1 MTNIY
6 INKHSR
12 RQYMKGKQ
20 LNDED
25 LDAIFGGVALNEDQI
40 KKLGSITP
48 TSEAAKLFRGRAL
61 QIVQQNLNKVEMNE
75 DIQRSQAFASLRNRT
90 L

>member
-1 MTNIY
+1 
-6 INKHSR
+6 
-12 RQYMKGKQ
+12 MKGKQ

-61 QIVQQNLNKVEMNE
+61 QIVQQKLNEIEMNE
-75 DIQRSQAFASLRNRT
+75 DLQRPQAFASLRNRT

>member
-1 MTNIY
+1 
-6 INKHSR
+6 
-12 RQYMKGKQ
+12 MKGKQ

-61 QIVQQNLNKVEMNE
+61 QIVQQKLNEVEMNE
-75 DIQRSQAFASLRNRT
+75 DIQRSQAFASLRNRI

>member
-1 MTNIY
+1 
-6 INKHSR
+6 
-12 RQYMKGKQ
+12 MKGKQ

-40 KKLGSITP
+40 KKLGSIIP
-48 TSEAAKLFRGRAL
+48 TSEVAKLFRGRAL
-61 QIVQQNLNKVEMNE
+61 QIAQQKLNEVEMNE

>member
-1 MTNIY
+1 
-6 INKHSR
+6 
-12 RQYMKGKQ
+12 MKGKQ

-40 KKLGSITP
+40 KKLGSIIP

-61 QIVQQNLNKVEMNE
+61 QIVQQKLNEVEMNE
-75 DIQRSQAFASLRNRT
+75 DIQRSQAFASFRNRT